1 MRRPAG
7 VIVSAIVLALLSLF
21 QILLSL
27 GMALSAVVA
36 QNKSLTHGTGAGMA
50 IPPPAWMAAFSY
62 GSCACFLLLAG
73 WDIVTMIGMFRLRR
87 WARYSILIIG
97 GGLAA
102 IGLLSALGLL
112 AALAMPMP
120 ATPGMDATQAHSLQ
134 TAARVGV
141 AVIAVLFAA
150 MMAIGV
156 WWLVYF
162 NLKSVR
168 AAFAGTTGDLA
179 GNRRPLLVTVYA
191 VFLIAGVIAFPFPV
205 YMHLPAVLFT
215 LILRGWAST
224 AFYVCC
230 AVLNVAVGIGLWR
243 LNEWARRLALAVIA
257 FGFVQSSFYLFRP
270 TLIEQV
276 AEETD
281 RAMKLPA
288 ASPSYLQG
296 PMHIF
301 MFCISLL
308 FTAAIAYMLYYYRGR
323 FAAQAGETPNLSSPP
338 A

>member
-1 MRRPAG
+1 
-7 VIVSAIVLALLSLF
+7 
-21 QILLSL
+21 
-27 GMALSAVVA
+27 
-36 QNKSLTHGTGAGMA
+36 
-50 IPPPAWMAAFSY
+50 
-62 GSCACFLLLAG
+62 
-73 WDIVTMIGMFRLRR
+73 
-87 WARYSILIIG
+87 
-97 GGLAA
+97 
-102 IGLLSALGLL
+102 
-112 AALAMPMP
+112 MPLP
-120 ATPGMDATQAHSLQ
+120 VTPGMDATQAHSLQ

-179 GNRRPLLVTVYA
+179 ENRRPLLLSVYA
-191 VFLIAGVIAFPFPV
+191 VLLIAGVIALSFPV
-205 YMHLPAVLFT
+205 YMHLPAVLFA

-243 LNEWARRLALAVIA
+243 LREWARRLALVVIA
-257 FGFVQSSFYLFRP
+257 FGFVQCCFYLFRP
-270 TLIEQV
+270 TLIEQFT
-276 AEETD
+276 EETD

-308 FTAAIAYMLYYYRGR
+308 FTAAIACMLYYYRDR
-323 FAAQAGETPNLSSPP
+323 FKPP
-338 A
+338 AQQEAELPAPIA